1 MAISRT
7 NSERYPD
14 PTAYAALTAVE
25 KSECGRRRK
34 HIRKKRFRNR
44 IRKEVRDNESKGLS
58 ESGTQA

>member
-14 PTAYAALTAVE
+14 PTVYAALTAVE
-25 KSECGRRRK
+25 KLERGRIRK
-34 HIRKKRFRNR
+34 HIRKKRFKNR
-44 IRKEVRDNESKGLS
+44 IRKEVRDNESKGLL